1 MIFMLNGKLDKY
13 LFSGGYCQ
21 HTDGMG
27 TFKALKMKNIVLF
40 IISFLLSSCSTLV
53 SNKYFVGLSVD
64 DINDC
69 NSKNLVYSSHYI
81 DYHVP
86 EAGSISEPQIDFSI
100 KHDTLK
106 KYNISLFADIV
117 FCKDDSGYWDSSKK
131 DSICLRK
138 IIISSAKYPPMIIDN
153 GELFNMKKCKIP
165 KRILLALRDDF
176 FFRMKYTKFNFPRSK
191 NKAYT
196 YGHNYRLY

>member
-21 HTDGMG
+21 HTDSMG

-69 NSKNLVYSSHYI
+69 NSMILV
-81 DYHVP
+81 
-86 EAGSISEPQIDFSI
+86 
-100 KHDTLK
+100 
-106 KYNISLFADIV
+106 
-117 FCKDDSGYWDSSKK
+117 
-131 DSICLRK
+131 
-138 IIISSAKYPPMIIDN
+138 
-153 GELFNMKKCKIP
+153 
-165 KRILLALRDDF
+165 
-176 FFRMKYTKFNFPRSK
+176 
-191 NKAYT
+191 
-196 YGHNYRLY
+196 